1 MTTGANGASRTATRL
16 LENIEHVV
24 HGETDELGYH
34 ITKDKVTVRD
44 LQSTLMHLMGFDPY
58 KLSFRYQG
66 LNNRLIGPTNEGKIV
81 KGILA

>member
-1 MTTGANGASRTATRL
+1 VAGRSWYQAGYT
-16 LENIEHVV
+16 

-34 ITKDKVTVRD
+34 ISKDKVTVRD
-44 LQSTLMHLMGFDPY
+44 LQATLMHLIGFDPY
-58 KLSFRYQG
+58 KFSFRYQG